1 MLIFD
6 YFVSQKTP
14 MSQRQPMNTIQFI
27 RGKLALDQT
36 TNLTLVH
43 LSTILQMKN
52 RSERMIIVYLNSYV
66 HMTYSSR
73 HTAGGGSGGNRPG
86 QQLVNRP
93 QQHRNQ
99 IHDNSRLEGPG
110 GMPAAAAGDSRGGGG
125 SIFL

>member
-1 MLIFD
+1 MTTN
-6 YFVSQKTP
+6 Y
-14 MSQRQPMNTIQFI
+14 TIQFI
-27 RGKLALDQT
+27 RGKLALDHT
-36 TNLTLVH
+36 TNLSLVH

-52 RSERMIIVYLNSYV
+52 RYERMIIVYLNSYE

-110 GMPAAAAGDSRGGGG
+110 GMPAAGGGASRGGGG
-125 SIFL
+125 SIFLCSDRRGIKVVLE

>member
-1 MLIFD
+1 MTTN
-6 YFVSQKTP
+6 Y
-14 MSQRQPMNTIQFI
+14 TIQFI
-27 RGKLALDQT
+27 RGKLALDHT
-36 TNLTLVH
+36 TNLSLVH

-52 RSERMIIVYLNSYV
+52 RYERMIIVYLNSYE

-99 IHDNSRLEGPG
+99 ILDISEFEKKKKTVKLPKRIGRPDIYFECYIGKEKE
-110 GMPAAAAGDSRGGGG
+110 MF
-125 SIFL
+125 ITMTIVV

>member
-1 MLIFD
+1 MTTN
-6 YFVSQKTP
+6 Y
-14 MSQRQPMNTIQFI
+14 TIQFI
-27 RGKLALDQT
+27 RGKPALDHK
-36 TNLTLVH
+36 TNLSLVH
-43 LSTILQMKN
+43 LSTILQMKS
-52 RSERMIIVYLNSYV
+52 RSERMIIVYLNSYE

-110 GMPAAAAGDSRGGGG
+110 GMPAAGGGASRGGGG
-125 SIFL
+125 SIFLCSDRRGIKVVLE